1 MDYHTDH
8 RQVGTTAEWNR
19 VEALD
24 DDQTI
29 QNYKRSISY
38 FDLCKEY
45 LDWAFNLDLDL
56 DSSLDFK
63 PELPGSAATN
73 VVETGTT
80 WH

>member
-29 QNYKRSISY
+29 QNYKRSTSY
-38 FDLCKEY
+38 FDLCNEY
-45 LDWAFNLDLDL
+45 LDWAFNLDLN
-56 DSSLDFK
+56 LDFK
-63 PELPGSAATN
+63 LELPGSASTN
-73 VVETGTT
+73 VVETGTS